1 MENKMFYY
9 VMSYNEDY
17 SIRTDIIALTSEDI
31 NNSHD
36 IGMSLVDLVCPK
48 NVDKNNICA
57 IYTSDKVEDDRL
69 FENKLYMVYRGV

>member
-1 MENKMFYY
+1 MKNQMFYY

-17 SIRTDIIALTSEDI
+17 SIRTDIITLTSEDI

-48 NVDKNNICA
+48 NVNKNNI
-57 IYTSDKVEDDRL
+57 
-69 FENKLYMVYRGV
+69 

>member
-1 MENKMFYY
+1 MKNQMFYY

-17 SIRTDIIALTSEDI
+17 SIRTDIITLTSDDI

-48 NVDKNNICA
+48 DVNKNNICA